1 MFPQSEGLCP
11 QSEGLCLLAVMLLDF
26 KVRVEVEDNLLV
38 GFGGIDNPLTVLVRG
53 IVLGVT
59 WGSDIA
65 SIFGIQPTSAG
76 RILLASHFVS
86 RKVQS

>member
-76 RILLASHFVS
+76 RIWKREHQRMSDTLL
-86 RKVQS
+86 

>member
-1 MFPQSEGLCP
+1 MF
-11 QSEGLCLLAVMLLDF
+11 LDF

-38 GFGGIDNPLTVLVRG
+38 GFGGIDNPFTVLVGG

-65 SIFGIQPTSAG
+65 SIFGIQATSAG
-76 RILLASHFVS
+76 WILLASHFVS
-86 RKVQS
+86 